1 MNIENQEYLEY
12 KRDKMTIEVQVRNN
26 NVEKAIRVL
35 KKKIQKDGMM
45 RELRQRQY
53 YEKPTLKR
61 QRKLKESLRR
71 VAKENRLREKY
82 L

>member
-1 MNIENQEYLEY
+1 
-12 KRDKMTIEVQVRNN
+12 MTIEVQVRNN

-61 QRKLKESLRR
+61 QRKLKES
-71 VAKENRLREKY
+71 
-82 L
+82 

>member
-1 MNIENQEYLEY
+1 
-12 KRDKMTIEVQVRNN
+12 MTIEVQVRNN

-53 YEKPTLKR
+53 YEKPTLK
-61 QRKLKESLRR
+61 
-71 VAKENRLREKY
+71 
-82 L
+82 

>member
-1 MNIENQEYLEY
+1 
-12 KRDKMTIEVQVRNN
+12 MTIEVEVRNN

-35 KKKIQKDGMM
+35 KKKIQKDGLM

>member
-1 MNIENQEYLEY
+1 
-12 KRDKMTIEVQVRNN
+12 MTIEVQVRNN

-82 L
+82 DFSFRVKKWNSFRL

>member
-1 MNIENQEYLEY
+1 
-12 KRDKMTIEVQVRNN
+12 MTIEVQVRNN
-26 NVEKAIRVL
+26 NVEKAIRVF
-35 KKKIQKDGMM
+35 KKKIQKDGLM

>member
-1 MNIENQEYLEY
+1 MI
-12 KRDKMTIEVQVRNN
+12 IEVQVRNN

>member
-1 MNIENQEYLEY
+1 MAISV
-12 KRDKMTIEVQVRNN
+12 DVRNN

-35 KKKIQKDGMM
+35 KKKLQKDGMM

>member
-1 MNIENQEYLEY
+1 
-12 KRDKMTIEVQVRNN
+12 MTISVDVRNN

-35 KKKIQKDGMM
+35 KKKLQKDGLF
-45 RELRQRQY
+45 RELRMRQH

-61 QRKLKESLRR
+61 QRKHKESLRR
-71 VAKENRLREKY
+71 VAKENRLKERY

>member
-1 MNIENQEYLEY
+1 
-12 KRDKMTIEVQVRNN
+12 MTIEVQVRNN

-61 QRKLKESLRR
+61 QRKHKENLRR
-71 VAKENRLREKY
+71 VANENRLKERY

>member
-1 MNIENQEYLEY
+1 
-12 KRDKMTIEVQVRNN
+12 MTIEVQVRNN

-35 KKKIQKDGMM
+35 KKKIQKDCMM

-61 QRKLKESLRR
+61 QRKHKENLRR
-71 VAKENRLREKY
+71 VAKENRLKERY

>member
-1 MNIENQEYLEY
+1 MII
-12 KRDKMTIEVQVRNN
+12 MTIEVQVRNN

-53 YEKPTLKR
+53 YEKPSLKR

-71 VAKENRLREKY
+71 VAKEKRLREKRDS
-82 L
+82 

>member
-1 MNIENQEYLEY
+1 
-12 KRDKMTIEVQVRNN
+12 MTIEVQVRNN

-71 VAKENRLREKY
+71 VAKDNRLREKY

>member
-1 MNIENQEYLEY
+1 
-12 KRDKMTIEVQVRNN
+12 MTIEVQVRNN
-26 NVEKAIRVL
+26 SVEKAIRVL

>member
-1 MNIENQEYLEY
+1 
-12 KRDKMTIEVQVRNN
+12 MTIEVQVRNN

-35 KKKIQKDGMM
+35 KKKIQKDGLM

-61 QRKLKESLRR
+61 QRKLIESLRR

>member
-1 MNIENQEYLEY
+1 
-12 KRDKMTIEVQVRNN
+12 MTIEVQVRNN

-71 VAKENRLREKY
+71 VSKENRLREKY

>member
-1 MNIENQEYLEY
+1 
-12 KRDKMTIEVQVRNN
+12 MTIEVQVRNN

-82 L
+82 R

>member
-1 MNIENQEYLEY
+1 
-12 KRDKMTIEVQVRNN
+12 VQVRNN

-35 KKKIQKDGMM
+35 KKKIQKDGLM

>member
-1 MNIENQEYLEY
+1 
-12 KRDKMTIEVQVRNN
+12 MTIEVQVRNN
-26 NVEKAIRVL
+26 NVEKAIRVV

>member
-1 MNIENQEYLEY
+1 MP
-12 KRDKMTIEVQVRNN
+12 IEVQVRNN

-35 KKKIQKDGMM
+35 KKKIQKDGLM